1 MRFPSPLRLGIAIC
15 GTVLLCLFSIATADA
30 APAHARV
37 ASHKQCGG
45 KLAPCRVKARSAKAG
60 QSTSPYFVR
69 VQRLVRRHPGS
80 WLERS
85 RTVPLR
91 ENDDAALQDRTAVVS
106 GEDDLLVASL
116 EAIGVLSTP
125 RCPLAISVI
134 VDRHSPRGPPSS
146 PGLV

>member
-1 MRFPSPLRLGIAIC
+1 MRLPSPLRLGIALC
-15 GTVLLCLFSIATADA
+15 GAVLLCLFSIATADA
-30 APAHARV
+30 GPSHARA

-45 KLAPCRVKARSAKAG
+45 KQTPCRVKARSAKAG
-60 QSTSPYFVR
+60 QAASPYFVR

-91 ENDDAALQDRTAVVS
+91 QNDDAALQDRTAVVS

-125 RCPLAISVI
+125 RWPLPISVI
-134 VDRHSPRGPPSS
+134 IDRHSPRGPPVS
-146 PGLV
+146 PGFV

>member
-15 GTVLLCLFSIATADA
+15 GTVLVCLFSIATADA
-30 APAHARV
+30 APSRARAV
-37 ASHKQCGG
+37 SHKQCGG
-45 KLAPCRVKARSAKAG
+45 KLTPCRVKARSAKAEK
-60 QSTSPYFVR
+60 SPYFVR

-80 WLERS
+80 WLERT
-85 RTVPLR
+85 RTIPLR

-116 EAIGVLSTP
+116 EAIGVLPTP

-134 VDRHSPRGPPSS
+134 VARHSPRGPPLS